1 MRIAESRGKA
11 QGSAVQGKFGVDM
24 SSSLSRIG
32 TAIGALLIAGAA
44 PNVGRADNVDPVL
57 QRVQSLEKELAA
69 VKRENEALRHIK
81 RLREENA
88 VLARSQ
94 SPANVPPRAATGN
107 PREAYAADM
116 PIYAKAAAPVER
128 GRLRVWG
135 EGGAIWS
142 GGDPVYSFYDR
153 FVFSGGLLNNETNN
167 FGLVPKVGWE
177 AAGGFDYRLAA
188 SPWHVSGQFRYG
200 EGRTAAALTF
210 SQTVIPP
217 LPPPTPV
224 ALLDTPRASY
234 QETHW
239 LADLAVGRDVFGN
252 GPDAL
257 QFKFG
262 VRVAEL
268 QGNITASNFRSEIVP
283 AVFSIS
289 ATTTAPQEIK
299 FLGAG
304 PRFGLEGSAPIG
316 MGWTLDYLG
325 DVAALFGTQNFQ
337 RTTST
342 DGLIQGAPFRNP
354 PVTDIAQKSATVFNA
369 DIQVGVSYWMTQN
382 LKLSASYRLDSYFNV
397 FSALD
402 LQNDPT
408 RLQKIDRFTHGPRL
422 AVAAQF

>member
-1 MRIAESRGKA
+1 
-11 QGSAVQGKFGVDM
+11 M
-24 SSSLSRIG
+24 SFSISMMG
-32 TAIGALLIAGAA
+32 TAVTALLIAGVA
-44 PNVGRADNVDPVL
+44 PSVARADDADLVL

-69 VKRENEALRHIK
+69 VKKENEALRHIK

-88 VLARSQ
+88 ALTKSQ
-94 SPANVPPRAATGN
+94 PAANAPQGVAAGN
-107 PREAYAADM
+107 PRDAYAADM
-116 PIYAKAAAPVER
+116 PIYAKAAVPAER

-142 GGDPVYSFYDR
+142 GGDPVYSFFDR

-167 FGLVPKVGWE
+167 FGLIPKVGWE

-188 SPWHVSGQFRYG
+188 SPWHVSGQFRHG
-200 EGRTAAALTF
+200 EGRRAAALTF
-210 SQTVIPP
+210 SQTIVPP
-217 LPPPTPV
+217 VPPPTPV
-224 ALLDTPRASY
+224 ALLDAPSASY
-234 QETHW
+234 RETHW

-289 ATTTAPQEIK
+289 ATTIAPQEIK

-337 RTTST
+337 RTTSA

-354 PVTDIAQKSATVFNA
+354 PVVDTAQKSATVFNA

-382 LKLSASYRLDSYFNV
+382 LKVSASYRLDSYFNV
-397 FSALD
+397 FQALD

-408 RLQKIDRFTHGPRL
+408 KLQKIDRYTHGPRL
-422 AVAAQF
+422 AVTAQF